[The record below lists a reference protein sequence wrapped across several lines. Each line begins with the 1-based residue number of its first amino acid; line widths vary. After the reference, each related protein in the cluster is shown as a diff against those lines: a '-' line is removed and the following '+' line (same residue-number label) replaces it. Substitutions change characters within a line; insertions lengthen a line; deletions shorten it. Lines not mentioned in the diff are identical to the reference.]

1 MFDLLINEPMLN
13 ALLLI
18 YQFLGEN
25 FGVAIIIFTVL
36 IRLVMFPLTRR
47 QQVSTQ
53 KMQELQKSKKYLD
66 IQKKYAKDKQKQQEE
81 TMKLFQEAGVNPLS
95 GCLPLLIQLPIWFG
109 LITAFRW
116 GLSDTPLQLM
126 ELGKHIYSSVSSSL
140 VPLNSQFLWMDL
152 GKAESLVGLPVPFLP
167 FDIPIL
173 TILVVVTSYLQA
185 RIATPPSPDGQAA
198 QMNQSMTT
206 FMPLMM
212 GWLSYSYASGLALY
226 FVVSNVLGIIQ
237 YAATGRIDWRNIL
250 PWGKRDS

>member
-18 YQFLGEN
+18 YQFLGQN
-25 FGVAIIIFTVL
+25 FGVAIIIFTVV
-36 IRLVMFPLTRR
+36 IRLVMYPLTRR
-47 QQVSTQ
+47 QQLSSM

-81 TMKLFQEAGVNPLS
+81 TMKLFQEAGINPLS

-116 GLSDTPLQLM
+116 GLADTPLQLLD
-126 ELGKHIYSSVSSSL
+126 LGRHIYSSVSSSL
-140 VPLNSQFLWMDL
+140 IPLNSQFLWMDL
-152 GKAESLVGLPVPFLP
+152 GQPERLYLPFLP
-167 FDIPIL
+167 TIGIPVL
-173 TILVVVTSYLQA
+173 TILVVITSWLQA
-185 RIATPPSPDGQAA
+185 KIATPPSADGQAA

-226 FVVSNVLGIIQ
+226 FVVSNVLGIVQ
-237 YAATGRIDWRNIL
+237 YAVTGRVDWRSLI
-250 PWGKRDS
+250 PWGKKEA

>member
-1 MFDLLINEPMLN
+1 MFDLLINEPFLN

-36 IRLVMFPLTRR
+36 IRLVMYPLTRR
-47 QQVSTQ
+47 QQQSTM

-81 TMKLFQEAGVNPLS
+81 TMKLFQEAGINPLS
-95 GCLPLLIQLPIWFG
+95 GCLPLIIQLPIWFG

-116 GLSDTPLQLM
+116 GLSDTPLQLLD
-126 ELGKHIYSSVSSSL
+126 LGRHIYSSVSNSL
-140 VPLNSQFLWMDL
+140 IPLNSSFLWMDL
-152 GKAESLVGLPVPFLP
+152 GQPERLFLPFLP
-167 FDIPIL
+167 TIGIPVL
-173 TILVVVTSYLQA
+173 TILVVITSWLQA
-185 RIATPPSPDGQAA
+185 KITTPPSTDGQAA

-206 FMPLMM
+206 MMPLMM

-237 YAATGRIDWRNIL
+237 YAITGRIDWRNIL
-250 PWGKRDS
+250 PWRKKES